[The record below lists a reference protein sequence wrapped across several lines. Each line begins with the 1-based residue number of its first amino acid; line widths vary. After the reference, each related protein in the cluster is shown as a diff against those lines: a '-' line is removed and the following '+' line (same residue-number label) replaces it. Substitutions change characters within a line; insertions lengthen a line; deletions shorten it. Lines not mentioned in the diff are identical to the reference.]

1 MSYKYI
7 LINIQDMNTPDNLD
21 GYYLSYIQA
30 VNLIKK
36 YNSPYIYI
44 FRYKSDRDILYLN
57 YPLEDYYSFSKINK
71 IKDDNKEEDVISYSY
86 TEVRMT
92 DKFPS
97 VRLGVLDI

>member
-7 LINIQDMNTPDNLD
+7 LININNTNNLD

-30 VNLIKK
+30 INLIKK
-36 YNSPYIYI
+36 YNSPYTYI

-57 YPLEDYYSFSKINK
+57 YPLKEYYSFSEINK

-86 TEVRMT
+86 AEVRMT

-97 VRLGVLDI
+97 IRTGVLDV